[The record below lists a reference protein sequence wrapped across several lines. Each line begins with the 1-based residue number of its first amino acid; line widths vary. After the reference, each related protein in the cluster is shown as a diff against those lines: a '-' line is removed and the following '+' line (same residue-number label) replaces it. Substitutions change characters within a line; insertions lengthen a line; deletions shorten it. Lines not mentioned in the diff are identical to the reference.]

1 MGKSF
6 EGHLDGTGLAVAI
19 VASRFNEII
28 TQRLLEG
35 ARSGLERH
43 GVDPSRIDLAWVP
56 GSFESPGTAK
66 LLAASGRYDAVICVG
81 AVIRGDTPHF
91 EMVAGQAASGVLR
104 AGLDTNVPV
113 LFGILTT
120 DTVEQALD
128 RAGLKSGNKGYD
140 VAVDAIEMANLYRML
155 RPD

>member
-1 MGKSF
+1 MGKSI
-6 EGHLDGTGLAVAI
+6 EGSLDGAGLAIAI
-19 VASRFNEII
+19 VASRFNEFI
-28 TQRLLEG
+28 TGRLLEG

-43 GVDPSRIDLAWVP
+43 GVDPGRIDVAWVP
-56 GSFESPGTAK
+56 GSFEAPGTAK
-66 LLAASGRYDAVICVG
+66 LLAASGRYDAVICLG

-91 EMVAGQAASGVLR
+91 DHVAGQAASGVLR
-104 AGLDTNVPV
+104 AALDTNIPV

-120 DTVEQALD
+120 DTVDQAMD

-140 VAVDAIEMANLYRML
+140 VAVDAIEMANLYRQL

>member
-1 MGKSF
+1 MGKTF
-6 EGHLDGTGLAVAI
+6 DGRLDGADLSVAI
-19 VASRFNEII
+19 VVGRFNDFV
-28 TQRLLEG
+28 TSRLLEG

-43 GVDPSRIDLAWVP
+43 GVDPAKIDVAWVP
-56 GSFESPGTAK
+56 GSFEVPGVAK
-66 LLAASGRYDAVICVG
+66 LLAASGSYDAVICLG

-91 EMVAGQAASGVLR
+91 EFVAGQAAAGVLR

-113 LFGILTT
+113 VFGILTT
-120 DTVEQALD
+120 DTNDQALD

-140 VAVDAIEMANLYRML
+140 VAVDAIEMANLYRLL